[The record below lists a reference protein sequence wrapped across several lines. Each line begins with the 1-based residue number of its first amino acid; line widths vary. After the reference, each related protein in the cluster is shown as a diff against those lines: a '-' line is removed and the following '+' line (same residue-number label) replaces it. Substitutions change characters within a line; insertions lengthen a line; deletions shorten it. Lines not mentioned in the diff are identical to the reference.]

1 MLGRPG
7 PVGTLRFKRPLP
19 HLNPLE
25 EIFLMN
31 ANANNSAESIR
42 RASEE
47 AASDLKRRGG
57 KVRDVAQEE
66 LRAFLGDVE
75 ELVERVRNVADDD
88 VARVRSRV
96 IDALGDVRRQ
106 AGDSVDS
113 LRERARV
120 AAGQANEYVR
130 ERPWTAIGLAAAI
143 GLIVGVGVSAVSSR
157 R

>member
-1 MLGRPG
+1 
-7 PVGTLRFKRPLP
+7 
-19 HLNPLE
+19 
-25 EIFLMN
+25 MN
-31 ANANNSAESIR
+31 ASANNSADSIR

-96 IDALGDVRRQ
+96 IDALGEVQRQ
-106 AGDSVDS
+106 AGVSVDS
-113 LRERARV
+113 LRERARY
-120 AAGQANEYVR
+120 AAGQANDYVR